1 MSEPSPQPAPPAPV
15 ERPPTNW
22 RAVSLFL
29 VAGILFVA
37 VVASMLFF
45 TASRVF
51 QGVQDK
57 RETMT
62 LVVDGFLRTGAAN
75 DAAAAR
81 RLFSRDAGVA
91 PRDIE
96 ALFRDRREIFEGYE
110 EAVQL
115 DYQLNSAKS
124 TTGGVSGN
132 VKYRGKPDRF
142 FVAELKWEEKSWKLL
157 SIHFMEGLG
166 HRPAFKW

>member
-1 MSEPSPQPAPPAPV
+1 MSEPSPQPAPPS
-15 ERPPTNW
+15 RPPTSW
-22 RAVSLFL
+22 RTVFLFL

-51 QGVQDK
+51 QGVQGK

-62 LVVDGFLRTGAAN
+62 RAVDGFLRTGAGN

-81 RLFSRDAGVA
+81 GLFSRDAEIT

-96 ALFRDRREIFEGYE
+96 NLFRDHREIFEGYE
-110 EAVQL
+110 EAVQV

-142 FVAELKWEEKSWKLL
+142 FVAELKWEEKAWKLL